1 MKIWKQ
7 VLAVLTAAV
16 LAAGLGACKNQG
28 DSVNDPS
35 SEVTLKFSCWETG
48 VARETLATTIQQFE
62 DENPGIKVNI
72 NFLPADYLVKMTA
85 MSVSNS
91 LPDVGYFVEYATL
104 QWAQNDKFLDLSDI
118 FQKEPL
124 KDKLDMIKFTD
135 LDGKTVAAGIANEV
149 ALLFYNKTL
158 FDEAGLSYPPAS
170 VENAW
175 TWDQFVQT
183 ARILTKDRNGND
195 ANSPAFNPSR
205 IATYGI
211 NLTKNNLIYETLMWS
226 NGGGIVDYKTE
237 EILFDSPETIEVLQA
252 IQDLIHT
259 HHVAPTPVMQGTMP
273 VMSAALASGSVAMT
287 IDMQHNIT
295 FLDEA
300 AETEGLNY
308 GIGVLPVFKEAVSVN
323 SGSPIVIFK
332 STEYPEEAKKLFT
345 YLMNPSNVLPLINNG
360 LWMPNEGEWYT
371 DESYIEKWV
380 NEDVHG
386 PEYRTAVIDYTI
398 SGSVKQN
405 PFYYYPYQL
414 HLLGAVAPAI
424 DEIYLNT
431 ATPAAAAQ
439 KGADNLKEA
448 IEYIHSPD
456 FQG

>member
-1 MKIWKQ
+1 MKVWKQ
-7 VLAVLTAAV
+7 GLAIFIAV
-16 LAAGLGACKNQG
+16 MMAVNFGACTSQEDNG
-28 DSVNDPS
+28 SNSPS
-35 SEVTLKFSCWETG
+35 DIVLEFSCWETG
-48 VARETLATTIQQFE
+48 VARETLETTIRQFE
-62 DENPGIKVNI
+62 DKNPGITVHI

-85 MSVSNS
+85 MSVSDS
-91 LPDVGYFVEYATL
+91 LPDLGYFVEYATL
-104 QWAQNDKFLDLSDI
+104 QWAQNDKFLDLSDL

-124 KDKLDMIKFTD
+124 KNKLDMIRFTD
-135 LDGKTVAAGIANEV
+135 SDGKTIAAGIANEV

-158 FDEAGLSYPPAS
+158 FDEAGVSYPPAS

-175 TWDQFVQT
+175 TWDQLVQT
-183 ARILTKDRNGND
+183 ARILTKDRNGNN
-195 ANSPAFNPSR
+195 ANSPDFDPKR

-211 NLTKNNLIYETLMWS
+211 NLPKNNLIYETLMWS

-237 EILFDSPETIEVLQA
+237 EVLFDSPETIEVLKA

-273 VMSAALASGSVAMT
+273 VMSAALASGSIAMT

-300 AETEGLNY
+300 AKTEGLNY
-308 GIGVLPVFKEAVSVN
+308 GIGVLPIFKEAVSVN
-323 SGSPIVIFK
+323 SGSPLVIFK
-332 STEYPEEAKKLFT
+332 STKHPEEAKKLFT
-345 YLMNPSNVLPLINNG
+345 YLMNPSNVLPLLNNG
-360 LWMPNEGEWYT
+360 LWMPNEEEWYT
-371 DESYIEKWV
+371 NESYIEQWV
-380 NEDVHG
+380 KEEVHG
-386 PEYRTAVIDYTI
+386 SEYRTAVIDYTI

-414 HLLGAVAPAI
+414 HLLGAVGPAI

-431 ATPAAAAQ
+431 ATPATAAQ
-439 KGADNLKEA
+439 KGAENLKEA